1 MRRQGGVERGRVK
14 KEEEVG
20 QETEAETEATNERD
34 RDVEEYIEWME
45 QEHEE
50 EMTQRIKERKEKQRF
65 QGKDSHKYMWK
76 CPICPN
82 WETGTVTEEL
92 PPKQRKKKV
101 IALKMKHVKQCH
113 PGQEKE
119 LRMRM

>member
-1 MRRQGGVERGRVK
+1 
-14 KEEEVG
+14 
-20 QETEAETEATNERD
+20 
-34 RDVEEYIEWME
+34 ME

-82 WETGTVTEEL
+82 WETGTVSETL

-119 LRMRM
+119 LRMRMVYLQEIQRGQRYTWKCKYCNKGMLNEDPNVKNGY